1 MIILAIET
9 SCDDTGVAILDIQK
23 NGKVKIVADFVSSQN
38 EIHAPWGGVVPNLAT
53 RAHYKNLPILLEQ
66 ALGKV
71 NAKKVDLIVVTNG
84 PGLEPCLWAGIN
96 TARVL
101 AKAMNKPIVGV
112 NHLEGHIAANWLEV
126 SLRNY
131 QLPIT
136 KYQINPKSQIPNSK
150 KVPSLFPAICLIVSG
165 GHTQLVLVKKIG
177 DYKIIGQT
185 RDDAAGEAFD
195 KVAKMLGLGYPGG
208 PQIALNAKKGSKE
221 AVILPRPMISSNDF
235 DFSFSGLKTAVLY
248 LLKELNFSASR
259 QQLSGD
265 LTQPTLQVA
274 SQPLAR
280 RSEFQVGTSSS
291 QARVSFKLQ
300 DICASFQQAVIDVL
314 IDKTIKSAQ
323 KYKARSIMLAGG
335 VAANENLRKQMAYAA
350 KTSNSQLLIPDL
362 KYCTDNAAMI
372 GLAGYWKF
380 IRQGKGDKINK
391 IIAEANLNF

>member
-23 NGKVKIVADFVSSQN
+23 NGKVKIVADFISSQN

-66 ALGKV
+66 VLGKV

-112 NHLEGHIAANWLEV
+112 NHLEGHIAANWLK
-126 SLRNY
+126 
-131 QLPIT
+131 PIRGIT
-136 KYQINPKSQIPNSK
+136 KSQIPISNKNSK
-150 KVPSLFPAICLIVSG
+150 FKIKNLFPAICLIVSG
-165 GHTQLVLVKKIG
+165 GHTQLVLMENIG
-177 DYKIIGQT
+177 KYKVIGQT
-185 RDDAAGEAFD
+185 RDDAACEAFD

-265 LTQPTLQVA
+265 ITQPTLQVA

>member
-1 MIILAIET
+1 
-9 SCDDTGVAILDIQK
+9 
-23 NGKVKIVADFVSSQN
+23 
-38 EIHAPWGGVVPNLAT
+38 
-53 RAHYKNLPILLEQ
+53 
-66 ALGKV
+66 
-71 NAKKVDLIVVTNG
+71 
-84 PGLEPCLWAGIN
+84 
-96 TARVL
+96 
-101 AKAMNKPIVGV
+101 
-112 NHLEGHIAANWLEV
+112 LEGHIAANWLEV

-221 AVILPRPMISSNDF
+221 AVSLPRPMISSNDF

-248 LLKELNFSASR
+248 LLKTPVYRRGIKKQTSQGHFCERSAK
-259 QQLSGD
+259 GG
-265 LTQPTLQVA
+265 TPPA
-274 SQPLAR
+274 SQIEKMSLACL
-280 RSEFQVGTSSS
+280 SSNYINN
-291 QARVSFKLQ
+291 L
-300 DICASFQQAVIDVL
+300 CASFQQAVIDVL